1 MDLTRDKISELI
13 RKIAI
18 PSSIG
23 TLFQTLYNIV
33 DAKFAG
39 LISPE
44 AIIAIAKSFPIYFII
59 IGATVGL
66 SAGVTALISNALGK
80 KDEST
85 ASFLFSQS
93 ILVSIVASIIVTAI
107 GIYGTEPILIFLK
120 TGPEVISYA
129 TDYMHVIFLGSIL
142 FFLQLTINASLV
154 SRGDTK
160 SLRNVHIVSFFLN
173 IVLNPIFIYGFYFIP
188 AMGISGIALATL
200 CAQFYGLIYIIYKI
214 NQTDLKKYIYLE
226 CFYPKIN
233 LLKGIIR
240 QAIPATGSMMF
251 IGFGIFVL
259 LYYVS
264 TYGDYSAGGYGA
276 AIRFEQ
282 LFLLP
287 VLGLNA
293 STLSLVG
300 QNFGA
305 LNFDRIRE
313 TYLKSILY
321 GTVFM
326 GICGIFIFFASS
338 YIIIFFSNDPQI
350 IFYGSTYLKVAAFAG
365 PCYPIFFISSALLQ
379 GLKKP
384 VYQMMINLMR
394 MVVLPI
400 VALTIAVIYLKVSF
414 FTMFLVVLSINYVFA
429 TIVFWFSVYQI
440 KLEDKNHNPN
450 LAAV

>member
-1 MDLTRDKISELI
+1 MDLTKDKISDLI

-39 LISPE
+39 LISPD
-44 AIIAIAKSFPIYFII
+44 AITAIAKSFPIYFII
-59 IGATVGL
+59 IGTTVGL

-93 ILVSIVASIIVTAI
+93 ILVSIAAALIVTII

-120 TGPEVISYA
+120 TGPEVIAYA
-129 TDYMHVIFLGSIL
+129 KDYMHVIFFGSIL

-160 SLRNVHIVSFFLN
+160 SLRNVHIFSFFLN
-173 IVLNPIFIYGFYFIP
+173 IILNPIFIYGFYFVP

-200 CAQFYGLIYIIYKI
+200 CAQFIGLIYIMYKV
-214 NQTDLKKYIYLE
+214 NKTELKKYIYPE
-226 CFYPKIN
+226 CFYPKVN
-233 LLKGIIR
+233 LLKDIVQ
-240 QAIPATGSMMF
+240 QAIPATGSMVF

-264 TYGDYSAGGYGA
+264 LYGDYSAGGYGA

-305 LNFDRIRE
+305 SNFDRIRE
-313 TYLKSILY
+313 TYLKSILI

-326 GICGIFIFFASS
+326 GICGIFIFFASY
-338 YIIIFFSNDPQI
+338 YIMIFFSNDPQI
-350 IFYGSTYLKVAAFAG
+350 IYYGSTYLKIAAFAG

-384 VYQMMINLMR
+384 IYQMIINLMR
-394 MVVLPI
+394 MVILPI
-400 VALTIAVIYLKVSF
+400 FALTIAVVYLKVSF
-414 FTMFLVVLSINYVFA
+414 FTMFLVILSINYVFA
-429 TIVFWFSVYQI
+429 TIVFLFSIYQI
-440 KLEDKNHNPN
+440 KLQRKNYNPN

>member
-120 TGPEVISYA
+120 TGPEIISYA
-129 TDYMHVIFLGSIL
+129 TDYMYVIFLGSFL

-200 CAQFYGLIYIIYKI
+200 CAQFYGLIYIIYKV

-338 YIIIFFSNDPQI
+338 YIMIFFSNDPQI

>member
-1 MDLTRDKISELI
+1 VDLTKDKISDLI

-39 LISPE
+39 LISPG
-44 AIIAIAKSFPIYFII
+44 AITAIAKSFPIYFII
-59 IGATVGL
+59 IGTTVGL
-66 SAGVTALISNALGK
+66 SVGVTALISNALGK
-80 KDEST
+80 KDKST

-93 ILVSIVASIIVTAI
+93 ILVSIVASIIVTII
-107 GIYGTEPILIFLK
+107 GVYGTEPILIFLK
-120 TGPEVISYA
+120 TGPEVIAYA

-188 AMGISGIALATL
+188 AMGVSGIALATL
-200 CAQFYGLIYIIYKI
+200 CAQLYGLIYIIYKV
-214 NQTDLKKYIYLE
+214 NQTDLKKYIYPE
-226 CFYPKIN
+226 CFYPKIG
-233 LLKGIIR
+233 LLKDIIR
-240 QAIPATGSMMF
+240 QAIPATGSMIF
-251 IGFGIFVL
+251 IGLGIFVL

-264 TYGDYSAGGYGA
+264 IYGDYSAGGYGA

-287 VLGLNA
+287 VLGLNT

-305 LNFDRIRE
+305 LKFDRIRE
-313 TYLKSILY
+313 TYLKSVFY

-338 YIIIFFSNDPQI
+338 YIMIFFSSDPQI
-350 IFYGSTYLKVAAFAG
+350 IYYGSTYLKIAAFAG

-384 VYQMMINLMR
+384 VYQMIINLMR
-394 MVVLPI
+394 MVILPI

-414 FTMFLVVLSINYVFA
+414 LTMFLVILSINYVFA
-429 TIVFWFSVYQI
+429 TLVFWFSVYQI
-440 KLEDKNHNPN
+440 KIEGKNYNPN

>member
-1 MDLTRDKISELI
+1 
-13 RKIAI
+13 
-18 PSSIG
+18 
-23 TLFQTLYNIV
+23 
-33 DAKFAG
+33 
-39 LISPE
+39 
-44 AIIAIAKSFPIYFII
+44 
-59 IGATVGL
+59 
-66 SAGVTALISNALGK
+66 
-80 KDEST
+80 
-85 ASFLFSQS
+85 
-93 ILVSIVASIIVTAI
+93 
-107 GIYGTEPILIFLK
+107 
-120 TGPEVISYA
+120 
-129 TDYMHVIFLGSIL
+129 MHVIFLGSIL

-200 CAQFYGLIYIIYKI
+200 CAQFYGLIYIIYKV

-338 YIIIFFSNDPQI
+338 YIMIFFSNDPQI

>member
-338 YIIIFFSNDPQI
+338 YIMIFFSNDPQI
-350 IFYGSTYLKVAAFAG
+350 IFYGSTYLKIAAFAG

>member
-1 MDLTRDKISELI
+1 MDLTKDKISDLI

-39 LISPE
+39 LISPG
-44 AIIAIAKSFPIYFII
+44 AITAIAKSFPIYFII
-59 IGATVGL
+59 IGTTVGL
-66 SAGVTALISNALGK
+66 SVGVTALISNALGK
-80 KDEST
+80 KDKST

-93 ILVSIVASIIVTAI
+93 ILVSIVASIIVTII
-107 GIYGTEPILIFLK
+107 GVYGTEPILIFLK
-120 TGPEVISYA
+120 TGPEVIAYA

-188 AMGISGIALATL
+188 AMGVSGIALATL
-200 CAQFYGLIYIIYKI
+200 CAQLYGLIYIIYKV
-214 NQTDLKKYIYLE
+214 NQTDLKKYIYPE
-226 CFYPKIN
+226 CFYPKIG
-233 LLKGIIR
+233 LLKDIIR
-240 QAIPATGSMMF
+240 QAIPATGSMIF
-251 IGFGIFVL
+251 IGLGIFVL

-264 TYGDYSAGGYGA
+264 IYGDYSAGGYGA

-287 VLGLNA
+287 VLGLNT

-305 LNFDRIRE
+305 LKFDRIRE
-313 TYLKSILY
+313 TYLKSVFY

-338 YIIIFFSNDPQI
+338 YIMIFFSSDPQI
-350 IFYGSTYLKVAAFAG
+350 IYYGSTYLKIAAFAG

-384 VYQMMINLMR
+384 VYQMIINLMR
-394 MVVLPI
+394 MVILPI

-414 FTMFLVVLSINYVFA
+414 LTMFLVILSINYVFA
-429 TIVFWFSVYQI
+429 TLVFWFSVYQI
-440 KLEDKNHNPN
+440 KIEGKNYNPN

>member
-1 MDLTRDKISELI
+1 VDLTRDKISELI

-214 NQTDLKKYIYLE
+214 NRTDLKKYIYLE

-338 YIIIFFSNDPQI
+338 YIMIFFSNDPQI

>member
-66 SAGVTALISNALGK
+66 SAGVSALISNALGK

-200 CAQFYGLIYIIYKI
+200 CAQFYGLIYIIYKV

-338 YIIIFFSNDPQI
+338 YIMIFFSNDPQI
-350 IFYGSTYLKVAAFAG
+350 IFYGSTYLKIAAFAG

>member
-214 NQTDLKKYIYLE
+214 NQTDLKRYIYLE

-338 YIIIFFSNDPQI
+338 YIMIFFSNDPQI
-350 IFYGSTYLKVAAFAG
+350 IFYGSTYLKIAAFAG

>member
-120 TGPEVISYA
+120 TGPEIISYA
-129 TDYMHVIFLGSIL
+129 TDYMYVIFLGSFL

-173 IVLNPIFIYGFYFIP
+173 IALNPIFIYGFYFIP

-200 CAQFYGLIYIIYKI
+200 CAQFYGLIYIIYKV

-233 LLKGIIR
+233 LLKDIIR

-338 YIIIFFSNDPQI
+338 YIMIFFSNDPQI
-350 IFYGSTYLKVAAFAG
+350 IFYGSTYLKIAAFAG

>member
-1 MDLTRDKISELI
+1 MDLTKDKISDLI

-39 LISPE
+39 LIDPG
-44 AIIAIAKSFPIYFII
+44 AITAIAKSFPIYFII
-59 IGATVGL
+59 IGTTVGL

-93 ILVSIVASIIVTAI
+93 ILVSILAALIVTII
-107 GIYGTEPILIFLK
+107 GVYGTEPILIILK
-120 TGPEVISYA
+120 TGPEVIAYA
-129 TDYMHVIFLGSIL
+129 KDYMHVIFFGSIL

-173 IVLNPIFIYGFYFIP
+173 IILNPIFIYGFYFIP
-188 AMGISGIALATL
+188 AMGISGIAFATL
-200 CAQFYGLIYIIYKI
+200 CAQLFGLVYIIYKV
-214 NQTDLKKYIYLE
+214 NKTDLKKYIYPE

-233 LLKGIIR
+233 LLKDIIQ
-240 QAIPATGSMMF
+240 QAIPATGSMIF

-264 TYGDYSAGGYGA
+264 LYGDYSAGGYGA

-305 LNFDRIRE
+305 SNFDRIRE
-313 TYLKSILY
+313 TYLKSIFI
-321 GTVFM
+321 GSVFM
-326 GICGIFIFFASS
+326 GICGILIFFSS
-338 YIIIFFSNDPQI
+338 DYIMIFFSNDPQI
-350 IFYGSTYLKVAAFAG
+350 IYYGSTYLKIAAFAG

-384 VYQMMINLMR
+384 IYQMIINLMR
-394 MVVLPI
+394 MVILPVCGLSVAVL
-400 VALTIAVIYLKVSF
+400 YLKVDF
-414 FTMFLVVLSINYVFA
+414 TTMFLVILIINYIFA
-429 TIVFWFSVYQI
+429 AAVYKFSTYQI
-440 KLEDKNHNPN
+440 GFMQKNYNPN
-450 LAAV
+450 FDAV